1 MIWQKYCQMDA
12 LFTHIYC
19 IPFLW
24 SVGHSWCLNFLNG
37 IKFLSGEIKRSVFR
51 IQDTTLFVCVT
62 EGGSFGWVDTWRIL
76 WSCKNSTVCRIAKG
90 SIFSKHSCW
99 IFLHHS
105 YSRKSPTICPFV
117 WTTQRLIQ
125 KKNDVR
131 KKESFLPILT
141 SAAISWILVLP
152 NHHVLTCTVL

>member
-1 MIWQKYCQMDA
+1 MMIWQKYCQMDA

-90 SIFSKHSCW
+90 SIFFKHSCW
-99 IFLHHS
+99 IFLHYS
-105 YSRKSPTICPFV
+105 YSRKSIPLSGQPRYSSKKKMMWEKRSHSYPFLLL
-117 WTTQRLIQ
+117 R
-125 KKNDVR
+125 
-131 KKESFLPILT
+131 P
-141 SAAISWILVLP
+141 SAGS
-152 NHHVLTCTVL
+152 

>member
-1 MIWQKYCQMDA
+1 MLYLLIFTAFPFCEVLVIAGAWIFWMASSFWVEKSSA
-12 LFTHIYC
+12 LF
-19 IPFLW
+19 
-24 SVGHSWCLNFLNG
+24 
-37 IKFLSGEIKRSVFR
+37 SGFR
-51 IQDTTLFVCVT
+51 ILLCLCVWQR
-62 EGGSFGWVDTWRIL
+62 EEVLDGWTRRIL

-90 SIFSKHSCW
+90 SIFFKHSCW

-141 SAAISWILVLP
+141 SVAISWILVLP
-152 NHHVLTCTVL
+152 NHHVLTFTVL